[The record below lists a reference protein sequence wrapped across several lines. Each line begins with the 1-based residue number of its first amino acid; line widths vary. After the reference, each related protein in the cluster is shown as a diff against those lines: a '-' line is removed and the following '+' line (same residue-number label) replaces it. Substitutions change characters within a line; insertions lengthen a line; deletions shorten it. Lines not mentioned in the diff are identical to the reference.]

1 MIHFKDYW
9 DGFNIFSIYCIY
21 GFAKVWQKTCFFDV
35 GKEMV
40 IFFDYSHLMKKN
52 VYMVILTWKI
62 LCFQHLYNMWFSVFF
77 WKTWNQSEAGWENP
91 FRDQCEIWGNWW
103 EYRYIWGFW
112 IEKNLIFSWNIDIFQ
127 SIIHKW

>member
-1 MIHFKDYW
+1 MHFKDYW
-9 DGFNIFSIYCIY
+9 DRFNIFLHLLYIWVCESLT
-21 GFAKVWQKTCFFDV
+21 KTCFFDV